1 MRAMQKEQEINAE
14 PLPDTEEEER
24 YVTGSDSVYKLDKS
38 FEDIEL

>member
-1 MRAMQKEQEINAE
+1 MRAIQKEQEMNAE
-14 PLPDTEEEER
+14 PLPDTEEEQ